1 MGLGLEAEEE
11 AMSLLL
17 KRLFTVEEYH
27 KMGTAGILSAGDRTE
42 LIRGE
47 IVQKL
52 RITPPHASYVDRLM
66 RLFVL
71 QLGEQAWVRVQSPI
85 LLDNTSEPEPDLC
98 LLRPREDCYEEGHP
112 QPEDIFLLVEVANST
127 LRGDKEIKIPLYAQ
141 AQIPEVWLIN
151 IPERCLEV
159 YRQPTPEGYQQVQR
173 LEKGEITVQ
182 LLPDIR
188 LRIEEIFR

>member
-1 MGLGLEAEEE
+1 
-11 AMSLLL
+11 MSLLL

-47 IVQKL
+47 IIKMSP
-52 RITPPHASYVDRLM
+52 IGPIHSFYVDRLTELFLSKLWGRV
-66 RLFVL
+66 RLRGQNPV
-71 QLGEQAWVRVQSPI
+71 QL
-85 LLDNTSEPEPDLC
+85 DDTSEPQPDLC
-98 LLRPREDCYEEGHP
+98 LLHRRPGLYRDGHP
-112 QPEDIFLLVEVANST
+112 QPEDIFLLVEVADST
-127 LRGDKEIKIPLYAQ
+127 LRGDKQIKIPLYAQ
-141 AQIPEVWLIN
+141 AQIPEVWLVN

-173 LEKGEITVQ
+173 LEAGEIAVQ

-188 LRIEEIFR
+188 FRIEEIFR

>member
-1 MGLGLEAEEE
+1 
-11 AMSLLL
+11 MSLLL

-47 IVQKL
+47 IVQMS
-52 RITPPHASYVDRLM
+52 PMGPVHAAYVDRLNRILN
-66 RLFVL
+66 RLLLSQF
-71 QLGEQAWVRVQSPI
+71 GEQAWVRVQSPI

-98 LLRPREDCYEEGHP
+98 LLRPRDDFYEEGHP
-112 QPEDIFLLVEVANST
+112 QPEDIFLLVEVADST
-127 LRGDKEIKIPLYAQ
+127 LRGDKQIKIPLYAQ
-141 AQIPEVWLIN
+141 AQIPEVWLVN

-173 LEKGEITVQ
+173 LEAGEIAVQ

-188 LRIEEIFR
+188 FRIEEIFR